1 MLAVVAVPVQL
12 VGQLVAG
19 ACSPEVDK
27 CILDLESGRWF
38 RIVESES
45 VARKIPPRVSGST
58 SVEKALRV
66 CEVLSAQPDGQSVT
80 ELARELDFPPSTTHR
95 LLALLRDR
103 GYVRQD
109 DGTSRYRLTLK
120 VLDLGFRLLG
130 RSELRLHAYPLL
142 REYVLRTGTRCFI
155 SALAAG
161 EVTYVW
167 STGHDEVAMHTVYGK
182 EMPGHCSVYLDRS
195 SASRRLSCLRL
206 VTQADVTDSD
216 KAVTRFGMSPQ
227 DGMQRLICTCAPV
240 HDYTGRDVAR
250 VGVFVHASGDR
261 AILTEHNHG
270 AWELARL
277 ISMRLGHWPG
287 APIGATA

>member
-1 MLAVVAVPVQL
+1 M
-12 VGQLVAG
+12 
-19 ACSPEVDK
+19 
-27 CILDLESGRWF
+27 
-38 RIVESES
+38 
-45 VARKIPPRVSGST
+45 PPLMSGST

-66 CEVLSAQPDGQSVT
+66 CEALSAQPDGQSVT
-80 ELARELDFPPSTTHR
+80 ALARELDFPPSTAHR

-155 SALAAG
+155 SALTAG

-182 EMPGHCSVYLDRS
+182 EDARTLFGVSGPVDRLTSSELS
-195 SASRRLSCLRL
+195 SAR
-206 VTQADVTDSD
+206 
-216 KAVTRFGMSPQ
+216 
-227 DGMQRLICTCAPV
+227 
-240 HDYTGRDVAR
+240 
-250 VGVFVHASGDR
+250 
-261 AILTEHNHG
+261 
-270 AWELARL
+270 
-277 ISMRLGHWPG
+277 
-287 APIGATA
+287 

>member
-1 MLAVVAVPVQL
+1 MNVARPVIPTLPYVGTAGLLADGPQVEILHQVFQLQVARTSRRSHLEPVRLGRAREFVGTRMSASNERDGSGHTRCRGGFVCIVSQGPAPSRLSMLAVVAVPVQL

-45 VARKIPPRVSGST
+45 VASKIPPRVSGST

-120 VLDLGFRLLG
+120 GPRPGF
-130 RSELRLHAYPLL
+130 SAA
-142 REYVLRTGTRCFI
+142 RTF
-155 SALAAG
+155 
-161 EVTYVW
+161 
-167 STGHDEVAMHTVYGK
+167 
-182 EMPGHCSVYLDRS
+182 
-195 SASRRLSCLRL
+195 
-206 VTQADVTDSD
+206 
-216 KAVTRFGMSPQ
+216 
-227 DGMQRLICTCAPV
+227 
-240 HDYTGRDVAR
+240 
-250 VGVFVHASGDR
+250 
-261 AILTEHNHG
+261 
-270 AWELARL
+270 
-277 ISMRLGHWPG
+277 
-287 APIGATA
+287 